1 MVIFHENT
9 FNTMKRYRINTSDQI
24 VIFAR
29 YKGELIEKQMYLGYS
44 SLKEIKSKFLACLD
58 YEFRNKGK
66 RIELTIWNTN
76 TDQYKYI
83 DTFS

>member
-1 MVIFHENT
+1 
-9 FNTMKRYRINTSDQI
+9 MKRFRINTPDQI
-24 VIFAR
+24 IIFAR
-29 YKGELIEKQMYLGYS
+29 YKGELIEKQMYFGYS

>member
-1 MVIFHENT
+1 
-9 FNTMKRYRINTSDQI
+9 MKRYRINTSDQI

-29 YKGELIEKQMYLGYS
+29 YKGELIEKQMYFGYS

>member
-1 MVIFHENT
+1 
-9 FNTMKRYRINTSDQI
+9 MKRYRINTSDQI

-29 YKGELIEKQMYLGYS
+29 YKGQPIQTEIYFGYS
-44 SLKEIKSKFLACLD
+44 SIEEIKNKFLACLD
-58 YEFRNKGK
+58 YQFRNKGK